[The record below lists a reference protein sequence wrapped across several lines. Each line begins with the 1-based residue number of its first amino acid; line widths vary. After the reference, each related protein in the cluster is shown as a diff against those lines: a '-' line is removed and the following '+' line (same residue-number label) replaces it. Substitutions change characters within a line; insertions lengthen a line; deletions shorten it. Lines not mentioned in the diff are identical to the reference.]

1 MYSSHGK
8 QILIETTFLFGIE
21 NDQIHTN
28 MLYGKEAII
37 NSYKHI
43 KTEQSFKAIE
53 AFSIV

>member
-1 MYSSHGK
+1 MESKSSLK
-8 QILIETTFLFGIE
+8 QHFYLASRMIKFTLTSL
-21 NDQIHTN
+21 